1 MAGLY
6 GTFLYNSERER
17 ALDAADRRTASV
29 WPSLL
34 RDEQFYL
41 NATFKM
47 AGADINPSATRR
59 RLRPRT
65 GPAHLV
71 PWETAF
77 TRWLTL
83 RTPSPIPVYSSDD
96 DALVV

>member
-1 MAGLY
+1 MSGIIAGAGLY

-34 RDEQFYL
+34 RDEPLYT
-41 NATFKM
+41 NDTFKTV
-47 AGADINPSATRR
+47 GAETKPSARG

-65 GPAHLV
+65 GPGHLV

-83 RTPSPIPVYSSDD
+83 RTPSPTPVYK
-96 DALVV
+96 